1 MLPKNRGNGPNTG
14 NNLPPPPGGTDTAGR
29 YAATIGEALRR
40 GTGRGREAAKRL
52 ERWTGASNRTVR
64 GWLAGTRGPSGE
76 HLIILASHSDEVLGA
91 MLRLIMHRGDGKTA
105 DLAVARRLMVAALA
119 VLDAADSRPSQD
131 GRR

>member
-1 MLPKNRGNGPNTG
+1 MLPKNQGNGPNTG
-14 NNLPPPPGGTDTAGR
+14 NNLPPSLEALDTAGG
-29 YAATIGEALRR
+29 YAAAIGEALRR

-91 MLRLIMHRGDGKTA
+91 VLRLVTRCGNGKAA

-119 VLDAADSRPSQD
+119 ALDAADSRPARE
-131 GRR
+131 GRK